1 MRFYSFVRVT
11 CLAVFVLLL
20 GAVGAYSQSQ
30 NPSFRDDALVAEV
43 VRAWDL
49 RTSKLKSIEIAA
61 DLEEKT
67 IGTDAPPSPPGD
79 PFAEHK
85 SERDQLAKVKLKYL
99 QSGERIKLGRYS
111 DRVYNG
117 KPNAEYVSQLLLLSF
132 DGKSNFQLIEQ
143 ATRIA
148 MGEIDKSPKAIHR
161 FNVHIDFAPIYLW
174 QHPTKVLEAAGWNC
188 AGMSTDGTVHEI
200 DGISC
205 LRMEIPRK
213 NNKAWTSVLSVDP
226 AREYIPVKWQT
237 SFHGRPMKTF
247 SIGYMENATKELV
260 IKSWELVDCD
270 EAGIVESIR
279 KGTVTSSTLNG
290 QVDNTRFA
298 IKFPIGTHIIEK
310 DGAVKKF
317 YIQDK
322 DGLVPIEPEEYG
334 RRKKVISYRCLV
346 NFPQLRT
353 A

>member
-1 MRFYSFVRVT
+1 MKLNQVASMYLHST
-11 CLAVFVLLL
+11 LTLMMACSA
-20 GAVGAYSQSQ
+20 GYSQ
-30 NPSFRDDALVAEV
+30 NPQEVSANDGLVIDV
-43 VRAWDL
+43 VKAWEL
-49 RTSKLKSIEIAA
+49 RNSRLKTIDIAA

-67 IGTDAPPSPPGD
+67 LGTDAPPSNPGD
-79 PFAEHK
+79 PFGEHN

-99 QSGERIKLGRYS
+99 QSGERVKLGRHS

-143 ATRIA
+143 ATRIP

-174 QHPTKVLEAAGWNC
+174 QHPTKVLQAVGWNC

-205 LRMEIPRK
+205 LSMEIPRR
-213 NNKAWTSVLSVDP
+213 NNKAWTSLLYVDP
-226 AREYIPVKWQT
+226 AREYVPVKWQT
-237 SFHGRPMKTF
+237 FFHGRPMKTF
-247 SIGYMENATKELV
+247 SIGYMVNAANELV
-260 IKSWELVDCD
+260 IKNWELVDCD
-270 EAGIVESIR
+270 EAGIVEAIR
-279 KGTVTSSTLNG
+279 TGTVTSSKLNSQIDIG
-290 QVDNTRFA
+290 RFD
-298 IKFPIGTHIIEK
+298 IKFPIGTHVIEK

-334 RRKKVISYRCLV
+334 RRKRTIS
-346 NFPQLRT
+346 LRWREEFL
-353 A
+353 ARN